1 MKKTEKN
8 KYLPYGR
15 QHIDANDIQEVVSVL
30 ESDYLTTGKKTIDFE
45 IEFSKKVNVKYAVSC
60 SSGTA
65 ALHLSLLAQNLPNE
79 SRVIVPAISFLATA
93 NIVELSG
100 GKVVFA
106 DVDSET
112 GVLSESTI
120 TKAIENTGDKISA
133 IIPVH
138 LNDSSL
144 DMKMIRHIAD
154 QHNLKVIEDACHALG
169 GNYYE
174 NGKITGVVGSN
185 LYSDLTSFS
194 LHPVKAIAMGEGGVI
209 TTNSEILQKKILRLR
224 NHGMTRNADD
234 FLNNELAF
242 DKSQNPNLWYYE
254 MQELGLNYRAS
265 DIHCAL
271 GLSQLKKLEKFIS
284 KRIKLFKLYTKHLE
298 SFSPTIIP
306 VKNNFSVSA
315 PHLFPVLIDFN
326 SIRKSRAELMRLLD
340 EKGIG
345 SQVHYIPLFL
355 HPYYKNKYHHNNY
368 EGAIKYYERCLS
380 LPLYY
385 DMNEDDVIRVTTAL
399 QEIIG

>member
-1 MKKTEKN
+1 MIIPEKKTFKSHFEGTKN
-8 KYLPYGR
+8 LVDYFRYSHQSHFPVAIPNLGGNEFKYLTDAFLSTWISSSGDYIDKFEDKFSNYSDCEYG
-15 QHIDANDIQEVVSVL
+15 VSVA
-30 ESDYLTTGKKTIDFE
+30 
-45 IEFSKKVNVKYAVSC
+45 N
-60 SSGTA
+60 GTA

-242 DKSQNPNLWYYE
+242 DKSQNPNPWYYE

-284 KRIKLFKLYTKHLE
+284 KRIKLFKLYT
-298 SFSPTIIP
+298 
-306 VKNNFSVSA
+306 
-315 PHLFPVLIDFN
+315 
-326 SIRKSRAELMRLLD
+326 
-340 EKGIG
+340 
-345 SQVHYIPLFL
+345 
-355 HPYYKNKYHHNNY
+355 
-368 EGAIKYYERCLS
+368 
-380 LPLYY
+380 
-385 DMNEDDVIRVTTAL
+385 
-399 QEIIG
+399 